1 MTFSIRRR
9 LLLLLLTV
17 VSGLWL
23 LITWGVYLNAQH
35 EVEELFDAQLA
46 QSAQVLFSL
55 LQHELE
61 EEDDEEEEIEIE
73 DFKEH
78 LPQHSYQ
85 HKLAFLVRSP
95 DGHLLL
101 RSSTAP
107 LLPQTTLSERYS
119 DHQAEGHVWR
129 VYTLKTEQLFIQTT
143 ERYDIRQELIS
154 KIVLSSVNILLFALP
169 LLAIL
174 IWSSISHSLKPLQ
187 QIANAIAA
195 QAPSYLQPLVFKKIP
210 LEITVLVEAL
220 NTLFERLKQA
230 FDNERRFTADAA
242 HELRT
247 PLAGLKTQA
256 QVAHRAQNAAQ
267 RQQALQQ
274 LLLGVDRASH
284 LVTQLLTLARM
295 DAIETLTFKPVDLA
309 VLAQEVIINL
319 TPQALEK
326 AIDLGLDNRASS
338 TIIWGNYDS
347 LSLLLRNLI
356 DNALRYTPS
365 AGEVTVALVDCATE
379 VYLKIID
386 TGPGI
391 PPAQRPHIFERFY
404 RGGQHHAPGSGLG
417 LSIAKQ
423 IAQLHQVEIQLA
435 KPQHHDGLQ
444 VAIAFKILK

>member
-1 MTFSIRRR
+1 MTLSIRRR

-61 EEDDEEEEIEIE
+61 EEDDEEEIEIE
-73 DFKEH
+73 DFEEH
-78 LPQHSYQ
+78 RPQHPYQ

-95 DGHLLL
+95 NGNILL

-107 LLPQTTLSERYS
+107 LLPQTTLNERYG
-119 DHQAEGHVWR
+119 DHHAEGHLWR
-129 VYTLKTEQLFIQTT
+129 VYTLKTAQLFIQTT
-143 ERYDIRQELIS
+143 ERYDIRQELIG

-187 QIANAIAA
+187 QVANAIAT
-195 QAPSYLQPLVFKKIP
+195 QAPTYLQPLVLKKIP
-210 LEITVLVEAL
+210 IEINILVEAL
-220 NTLFERLKQA
+220 NTLFKRLKQA

-247 PLAGLKTQA
+247 PLAGIKTQA
-256 QVAHRAQNAAQ
+256 QVAQRAQSASQ
-267 RQQALQQ
+267 RQHAFQQ

-295 DAIETLTFKPVDLA
+295 DAIQVLTFKPVNLA
-309 VLAQEVIINL
+309 AVIEEVIVSL
-319 TPQALEK
+319 APQALEK
-326 AIDLGLDNRASS
+326 SIDLGLDNRASS
-338 TIIWGNYDS
+338 TLIWGHYDS
-347 LSLLLRNLI
+347 LSLLLGNLI

-365 AGEVTVALVDCATE
+365 AGEVTVVLVDCSADL
-379 VYLKIID
+379 YLKIID

-391 PPAQRPHIFERFY
+391 PPAQRRHIFERFY
-404 RGGQHHAPGSGLG
+404 RGGQYHSPGSGLG

-423 IAQLHQVEIQLA
+423 IAQLHQVEIHLSE
-435 KPQHHDGLQ
+435 PQNHHGLQ
-444 VAIAFKILK
+444 VEIAFKILK